1 MEIGRII
8 VGVDGSDDARRAAAW
23 AATLA
28 GAVGAEVVVVH
39 ALGLLHRT
47 ASGATVASDLHRE
60 DIRTELEAAWCAP
73 LRDAG
78 VAYRAE
84 LREGNPVTALLDA
97 AGDADADLLV
107 VGSRGV
113 GGFPGL
119 MLGST
124 STQLAQHTRRPLVI
138 VPEKSEPGSGQ

>member
-23 AATLA
+23 AATVA

-47 ASGATVASDLHRE
+47 PSGVTVASDLHRAE
-60 DIRTELEAAWCAP
+60 ILAELEAAWCAP

-78 VAYRAE
+78 VVYRAE
-84 LREGNPVTALLDA
+84 LREGNPVIALLDA
-97 AGDADADLLV
+97 ADDADADLLV

-124 STQLAQHTRRPLVI
+124 STQLAQHTRWPLVI
-138 VPEKSEPGSGQ
+138 VPNTSQPR